1 MSAVERLD
9 KTAQEKMEVR
19 NVFYRRKRDVNKT
32 KWAKAQ
38 SQYIEDEKWSQWNNW
53 FGPLKCTT

>member
-32 KWAKAQ
+32 K
-38 SQYIEDEKWSQWNNW
+38 
-53 FGPLKCTT
+53 